1 MRLFKLISFVCL
13 FIFQQNSYAGFFGP
27 RENTVL
33 FDGRK
38 SLTTYHIDNTNYKN
52 PWLVQAWVEDASEN
66 KTNAFVIAPEVFRV
80 EPSSAFNVRV
90 LKKEGLSEEHET
102 LFWIVS
108 HSLPG
113 GNKKNNDD
121 NTDDNTITAQ
131 LNLAYRFKT
140 PMIYRP
146 AAIADSQPDPQHLQ
160 WSTRNEGKMQV
171 YNPTPYIFH
180 LKQINIDGKIYK
192 GKGISFF
199 LYPNKKTIINIKVKG
214 GEKFKYGV
222 INDFG
227 AVKEYEGTMS

>member
-1 MRLFKLISFVCL
+1 MLFVCL
-13 FIFQQNSYAGFFGP
+13 FVFQQNSYASFFGP
-27 RENTVL
+27 RENAVI

-38 SLTTYHIDNTNYKN
+38 SLATYHIDNANNKT

-66 KTNAFVIAPEVFRV
+66 KTGAFIIAPEVFRV

-90 LKKEGLSEEHET
+90 LKKDEPSAEHET
-102 LFWIVS
+102 LFWVVS
-108 HSLPG
+108 HSLPS
-113 GNKKNNDD
+113 GNNNNNNNNNIDD
-121 NTDDNTITAQ
+121 GKVSAQ

-146 AAIADSQPDPQHLQ
+146 AAIAGSQPKPQLLQ
-160 WSTRNEGKMQV
+160 WSVGKEGKVQI

-180 LKQINIDGKIYK
+180 LKHVYVNGKMHK
-192 GKGISFF
+192 GKGISF
-199 LYPNKKTIINIKVKG
+199 LILPKEKSLLDIKIKA
-214 GEKFKYGV
+214 GESFKYGV